1 MKMNHR
7 VGIIFNFILILALS
21 SWLGWLTYTN
31 NQNQLTSNRQ
41 VLHSGQVLLTSEKL
55 FNALLNIETSQ
66 RGYDN
71 TNKKEFLTPYYAYR
85 DSIDYHFQILH
96 KLIADS
102 PRQEQSLTKLKPLI
116 DEKTL
121 LTDEAIKIDDAKLT
135 VEEVLQ
141 QALNRK
147 RVMDQIRVLVNEMQ
161 QYEQMLLK
169 ERQERNAMATI
180 TFNQTYFATAIF
192 FTLLLMGLFIIN
204 YISLQAQKVSQARVK
219 EEADVAHRTQILL
232 QSSLESLKEVMI
244 FSIDLDYRILNFNES
259 FRAATFHAYGTRVE
273 VGKSILDCIT
283 VEDDKI
289 KAKINFDKAIAGQN
303 HLTIEGYGLVERVC
317 FETRYNPMRNDQ
329 QEIFGVTILTTDIT
343 SQKRNEA
350 ELVRLTT
357 LARNAQLL
365 LQSSI
370 ECLEG
375 VNFFSV
381 DSHFKYLNFNAIH
394 KQSMSYLYNQGV
406 EIGSSILDYMTND
419 ADREKLKLNLDRSLA
434 GESHISIEEYGDA
447 ERAFYETRFNP
458 IFADDKAIIGIS
470 VISIDITKR
479 LIDERKVN
487 ELAAVVA
494 SSDDAILTKSLDG
507 KIITWNKGA
516 EKIFGY
522 TVEEVAG
529 KHISMLIPKH
539 NIHEETYIIDQV
551 KSGRVI
557 RNYETVRLRKD
568 GSSIPISISVSPI
581 KDKNGNITGV
591 AKIARN
597 ITEQKEA
604 EARIIAANKNLEEAK
619 LAAELANRTKS
630 QFLANMSHEIRTP
643 LNAVIGLSH
652 LALKTDLTP
661 KQTDYLSKIQSSS
674 ESLLGIINDI
684 LDFSK
689 VEAGKL
695 ILEEVSFDLEEIF
708 QRLGN
713 VITYKANAKG
723 LEIAFGIDSK
733 VPTYLIGDPVRLEQI
748 LVNLCSNAVKFTHE
762 GDVVVTVTVKEE
774 TNDKIHLVFE
784 VADTGIGMDE
794 VQISKLFVPFTQAD
808 DTISRKYGGTGLGL
822 SIIKRLVELME
833 GTVWIESK
841 PGKGSRFYFDLW
853 LKKQKHQRKIP
864 IPSIDLRKLN
874 VLLVEDR
881 LPALKIMKEALESLS
896 FKVTAIG
903 SGIQAIHYLKNNYHH
918 NPIKLILLDWKMD
931 EMDGIETAKI
941 IRQDDQFAD
950 IKIIMM
956 STGYANEVLYEQAEE
971 LGISGILIKPI
982 RYSRLYNLII
992 EALENDGKKIEA
1004 ERIQVINHETE
1015 QKFRGH
1021 LLLVEDNEINQ
1032 QVARELLEGFG
1043 FTVEIAGNGLVA
1055 LECVRNSGTP
1065 SRYDLVLMDLQMPIM
1080 GGRMATV
1087 EIRKLEAYDKLPII
1101 AMTAD
1106 AFNKI
1111 EEECIE
1117 IGMNDFISKPINPN
1131 KMLETIVKW
1140 LGSDSNATTPLPEK
1154 ELVEIPEI
1162 HGVNIPDGLSHL
1174 GGNSRLFY
1182 DMLLKFRVNNESF
1195 ARDFLTV
1202 YSESDLITARRMIH
1216 TMKGISGSLGM
1227 LQLHT
1232 LCITLE
1238 QNILD
1243 TNYVLSHAD
1252 ALSNELNAITQSMG
1266 RHLSKA
1272 VTKASE
1278 LNLDEI
1284 KLRLMDLEKSL
1295 RGQNPDA
1302 LRQLEEIGMIAGLE
1316 LEIEELKAVVGNYEF
1331 EAALTLLVKLKLK
1344 LEE

>member
-1 MKMNHR
+1 MLSRATFH
-7 VGIIFNFILILALS
+7 FILILS
-21 SWLGWLTYTN
+21 ISTWLGWLTYTN

-85 DSIDYHFQILH
+85 DSIDYHFQILQ

-102 PRQEQSLTKLKPLI
+102 PPQQQSVTKLKPLI
-116 DEKTL
+116 DEKIR
-121 LTDEAIKIDDAKLT
+121 LTDEAIKSDDDKLT
-135 VEEVLQ
+135 IEENLR
-141 QALNRK
+141 QAWNRK

-161 QYEQMLLK
+161 QYEQTLLQ
-169 ERQERNAMATI
+169 ERQERNATATI
-180 TFNQTYFATAIF
+180 TFNQTYFATVLF
-192 FTLLLMGLFIIN
+192 FTLLLMGLFIMN
-204 YISLQAQKVSQARVK
+204 YISLKAAKISQAKMK
-219 EEADVAHRTQILL
+219 EEADVAHRAKILL
-232 QSSLESLKEVMI
+232 QASFESLKEIMI
-244 FSIDLDYRILNFNES
+244 FSIDVNYRILNFNVS
-259 FRAATFHAYGTRVE
+259 FSNATFQAYGTHVE
-273 VGKSILDCIT
+273 IGKSILDCIT
-283 VEDDKI
+283 LTEDKL
-289 KAKINFDKAIAGQN
+289 KAKVNFDKAIAGQN
-303 HLTIEGYGLVERVC
+303 HLTIEEYGLVERVC

-343 SQKRNEA
+343 AQKRNEA

-370 ECLEG
+370 ESLDG
-375 VNFFSV
+375 VNFFSI
-381 DSHFKYLNFNAIH
+381 DSKYKYLNINAIH
-394 KQSMSYLYNQGV
+394 KQSMRYLYNQEV

-419 ADREKLKLNLDRSLA
+419 ADREKLKLNLNRALA

-447 ERAFYETRFNP
+447 EKAFYETRFNP
-458 IFADDKAIIGIS
+458 IFADDKAIIGVS

-479 LIDERKVN
+479 LMDERKVN

-494 SSDDAILTKSLDG
+494 SSDDAILSKSLDG
-507 KIITWNKGA
+507 IINTWNKGA
-516 EKIFGY
+516 ERTFGY
-522 TVEEVAG
+522 SFEEVAG
-529 KHISMLIPKH
+529 KHISLLIPKH
-539 NIHEETYIIDQV
+539 RIHEESYIIDQV
-551 KSGRVI
+551 KSGKLI
-557 RNYETVRLRKD
+557 RNYETVRVRKD
-568 GSSIPISISVSPI
+568 GSPIPVSLSVSPI

-591 AKIARN
+591 AKIARD

-604 EARIIAANKNLEEAK
+604 EAKLSATNKTLEEAK

-652 LALKTDLTP
+652 LALKTELTP
-661 KQTDYLSKIQSSS
+661 KQADYLNKIQSSS

-723 LEIAFGIDSK
+723 LEIAFGIDSR

-748 LVNLCSNAVKFTHE
+748 LINLCSNAVKFTHE
-762 GDVVVTVTVKEE
+762 GDVVVTVTVREE
-774 TNDKIHLVFE
+774 TIDKIHLNFE

-794 VQISKLFVPFTQAD
+794 VQVSKLFVPFTQAD

-833 GTVWIESK
+833 GTVSIDSK
-841 PGKGSRFYFDLW
+841 PGKGSRFYFNLW

-864 IPSIDLRKLN
+864 VPSIDLRKLN
-874 VLLVEDR
+874 VLLVEDSI
-881 LPALKIMKEALESLS
+881 PALKIMKEALESLS

-931 EMDGIETAKI
+931 EMDGIETAKL
-941 IRQDDQFAD
+941 IRQDQQFDD

-956 STGYANEVLYEQAEE
+956 SAGYANEVLYEQAEE
-971 LGISGILIKPI
+971 LDLSGILIKPI

-992 EALENDGKKIEA
+992 EALENEESIEA
-1004 ERIQVINHETE
+1004 EQGQRVIKETE
-1015 QKFRGH
+1015 EKFRGH

-1043 FTVEIAGNGLVA
+1043 FTVEIAGNGQEA
-1055 LECVRNSGTP
+1055 LELVRNSGIP
-1065 SRYDLVLMDLQMPIM
+1065 SRFNLVLMDLQMPVM
-1080 GGRMATV
+1080 GGRMATM
-1087 EIRKLEAYDKLPII
+1087 EIRKLGAYEKLPII

-1117 IGMNDFISKPINPN
+1117 IGMNDFIAKPINPN
-1131 KMLETIVKW
+1131 KMLETIVRW
-1140 LGSDSNATTPLPEK
+1140 LGSDSIASTAVLEK
-1154 ELVEIPEI
+1154 EKVEIPEI
-1162 HGVNIPDGLSHL
+1162 YGVNLDDGLSHL
-1174 GGNSRLFY
+1174 GGNGKLFY
-1182 DMLLKFRVNNESF
+1182 DMLLKFWDNNESF
-1195 ARDFLTV
+1195 AEDFLTA
-1202 YSESDLITARRMIH
+1202 YNESDLITARRMIH
-1216 TMKGISGSLGM
+1216 TMKGLSGSLGM
-1227 LQLHT
+1227 LQLHEM
-1232 LCITLE
+1232 CISIE

-1243 TNYVLSHAD
+1243 TTYVLSGVD
-1252 ALSNELNAITQSMG
+1252 SMKNELNAITQSIG
-1266 RHLSKA
+1266 RQLSKA
-1272 VTKASE
+1272 VPKTME
-1278 LNLDEI
+1278 LNLDRI
-1284 KLRLMDLEKSL
+1284 KLQLIDLEKSL
-1295 RGQNPDA
+1295 LDHNPDA
-1302 LRQLEEIGMIAGLE
+1302 IQLLDEIGMISGLE
-1316 LEIEELKAVVGNYEF
+1316 LEIEKLKVVLDNYEF
-1331 EAALTLLVKLKLK
+1331 EEALTLLEKLKSQLQV
-1344 LEE
+1344 